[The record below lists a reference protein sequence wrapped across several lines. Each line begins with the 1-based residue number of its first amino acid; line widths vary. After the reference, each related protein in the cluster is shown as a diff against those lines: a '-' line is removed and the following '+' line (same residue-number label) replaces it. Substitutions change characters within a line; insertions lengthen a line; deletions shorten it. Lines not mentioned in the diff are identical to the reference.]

1 MSLLAKTAEPDV
13 SILVKPTQLATLIA
27 DVQQLGHE
35 GVKVI
40 DVIEADVVHVR
51 VTAVQFADLIKQHA
65 LELFTQ
71 KYTHAASPVVAAY
84 DPAGLNTTKPL
95 PGQEV

>member
-71 KYTHAASPVVAAY
+71 KYARAVSSPVVTYREGGASSPVV
-84 DPAGLNTTKPL
+84 PAS
-95 PGQEV
+95 